1 MQGLCS
7 STAGV
12 GVHAAG
18 SERKQWLREDPCG
31 AAQLDNRSVRGGPAV
46 FGPLA
51 LHASVLLAAS
61 PRSCCF
67 TRQAR
72 VTSLGDRCVDSFLPA
87 GYHLALAPSEG
98 LEIEAVRIQPLSA
111 RDEPRLEPL
120 D

>member
-46 FGPLA
+46 FA
-51 LHASVLLAAS
+51 RLLGLLVS
-61 PRSCCF
+61 YR
-67 TRQAR
+67 
-72 VTSLGDRCVDSFLPA
+72 SLGRRVFSDTRHATEHSLRDGCDPSSDLLLVFL
-87 GYHLALAPSEG
+87 GCN
-98 LEIEAVRIQPLSA
+98 
-111 RDEPRLEPL
+111 
-120 D
+120 